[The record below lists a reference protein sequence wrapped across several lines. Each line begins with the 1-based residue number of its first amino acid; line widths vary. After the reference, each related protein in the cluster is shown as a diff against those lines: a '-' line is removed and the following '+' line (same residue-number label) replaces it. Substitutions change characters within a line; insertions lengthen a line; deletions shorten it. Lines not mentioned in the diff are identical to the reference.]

1 MQPVSPWR
9 LRLLFALF
17 ATAALVLS
25 GRLAYWQTFGRADLL
40 ARATDQVRSDLVVAA
55 QRGVIRDRGGAILA
69 TTVPLR
75 SLYALPG
82 LIPDPRLAAQQL
94 GVLLGRDPAPIR
106 AALESRAEWLW
117 VQRWLPE
124 ETATA
129 IAALKMPGLGF
140 QNEPKRLYPNDS
152 IGAAVLGFVNDNGD
166 GVYGIEG
173 YYDQTLRGTDGRLV
187 VERDHA
193 NRDLAVGLREAVAA
207 RNGADLTLTIDLV
220 AQTAAERELGAAMKK
235 EHATSGSIIV
245 IDPSDGSVR
254 AIASAPTYDP
264 SAVRL
269 ADPESLR
276 DRAIAWPY
284 EPGSTLK
291 AMTIAAALNEH
302 LVRPTDSYNDV
313 GYTIVGGRRLNNA
326 LGKAYGPT
334 TVTQVLEKSLNAGA
348 AWVGQKLGGQRLFD
362 YLRLFGFGRPT
373 GIDLAG
379 EVSGTVRPLAEWY
392 PVDVGTASFGQGLS
406 ATPLQLAMAYAGGAP
421 HRAGGRQPRRDTRH
435 GRDRPRDAH
444 LDRGQRHRPQ
454 RGDHRIQRRGQDRD
468 GADRESRRHVRRR
481 SLCELVR
488 GLLPG
493 GRSEIRRARRPREAR
508 LPLTWHPDGHR
519 RVQGRRAGHPPLRAH
534 PARPQAVGPS
544 IDGVVHARTTP
555 RRERWAGRPRHGR
568 PRLAAQRRRIRL
580 TTRRARRMFLRATR
594 SA

>member
-75 SLYALPG
+75 SLYALPA

-284 EPGSTLK
+284 EPGSTMK

-406 ATPLQLAMAYAGGAP
+406 ATPLQLAMAYAAIANGGTLYRPYVVAS
-421 HRAGGRQPRRDTRH
+421 RRDADGEHRTAPVAVSHVVTPDTAATVRAMLTSTVDNGIAH
-435 GRDRPRDAH
+435 NAAITGFSVAGKTGTAQIASPDGTYVDDLYVSSFAGFFPADDPKYVVLVVLEKPDSRLLGTLTATDAFKGVAQDI
-444 LDRGQRHRPQ
+444 LRYA
-454 RGDHRIQRRGQDRD
+454 RIQPD
-468 GADRESRRHVRRR
+468 
-481 SLCELVR
+481 
-488 GLLPG
+488 
-493 GRSEIRRARRPREAR
+493 RRP
-508 LPLTWHPDGHR
+508 
-519 RVQGRRAGHPPLRAH
+519 
-534 PARPQAVGPS
+534 
-544 IDGVVHARTTP
+544 
-555 RRERWAGRPRHGR
+555 
-568 PRLAAQRRRIRL
+568 
-580 TTRRARRMFLRATR
+580 
-594 SA
+594 